1 MKHLEL
7 VILIAGA
14 VFFAGC
20 AENEVVRDTN
30 RASPN
35 GELARR
41 AAEPQPSQNG
51 QKDEGTQNLWSA
63 QRDIMNR
70 DGNPT
75 RY

>member
-1 MKHLEL
+1 MKHLDL

-30 RASPN
+30 RASPS
-35 GELARR
+35 GESARR
-41 AAEPQPSQNG
+41 SAEPQPSQNG
-51 QKDEGTQNLWSA
+51 PKDEGTQNLWSA